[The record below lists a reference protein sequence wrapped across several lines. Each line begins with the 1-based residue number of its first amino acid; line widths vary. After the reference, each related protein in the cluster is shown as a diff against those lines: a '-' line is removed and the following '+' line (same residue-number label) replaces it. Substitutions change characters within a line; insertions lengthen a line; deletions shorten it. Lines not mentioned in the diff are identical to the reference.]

1 MSFHLFIRN
10 VSCASCSACR
20 KDFVSGKRVRPK
32 GKGFCRLPHQKWR
45 LGYEIG
51 FLLFGFFG
59 NSSPSLV
66 QTDGLFAGDADDG
79 TMARM
84 EVFDEGF
91 GLGTEM
97 NKVLAAL
104 EFITSA
110 AVKVVHQDVFVRI
123 VQFEYAGAFH
133 VRTSSGIRVEICE
146 MLFPRAAQRRGRGLL
161 YAAFQL
167 FAVPVFGVSFIKE
180 MIGAV
185 FMDDVA
191 VYGTVF
197 GSEHQLRLV
206 LEGRE
211 IFVGVCAIEIEG
223 GVVFEA
229 YGEVDQVFPCFG
241 GVNGLGCP
249 HPFDVGELLGIGFF
263 QVDDAVC
270 PIGQVAGFEQD
281 DAGIVFPTVLSGEHV
296 CGRDIKAVPVFSAQ
310 DVRVA
315 YASGLGYFVR
325 WDDGAVPVQG
335 FPVYGIRTHGKS
347 QLFLC
352 RQFARTFKVS
362 KQIGG
367 VVRRF
372 L

>member
-1 MSFHLFIRN
+1 MHGSMSFI
-10 VSCASCSACR
+10 
-20 KDFVSGKRVRPK
+20 
-32 GKGFCRLPHQKWR
+32 
-45 LGYEIG
+45 E
-51 FLLFGFFG
+51 
-59 NSSPSLV
+59 
-66 QTDGLFAGDADDG
+66 
-79 TMARM
+79 
-84 EVFDEGF
+84 
-91 GLGTEM
+91 
-97 NKVLAAL
+97 
-104 EFITSA
+104 
-110 AVKVVHQDVFVRI
+110 
-123 VQFEYAGAFH
+123 
-133 VRTSSGIRVEICE
+133 
-146 MLFPRAAQRRGRGLL
+146 
-161 YAAFQL
+161 
-167 FAVPVFGVSFIKE
+167 E

-241 GVNGLGCP
+241 VVNGLGCP
-249 HPFDVGELLGIGFF
+249 YPFDVGELLGIGFF
-263 QVDDAVC
+263 QVDDAVR

-296 CGRDIKAVPVFSAQ
+296 CGRDIKGVPVFSAQ

-367 VVRRF
+367 VVRCF